1 MFFGSLPLDEAEGAL
16 LAHGLRFAEKSFK
29 KGHVLSAADID
40 LLRAEGVDSV
50 IAARLG
56 PDDVGEDVAADGL
69 AGELVGGHIEASRAF
84 TGRVNLFTR
93 ATGLLTYPSDH
104 LQAFNRVDESITLAA
119 LPPFTPV
126 VDGQMVAT
134 LKIIPFA
141 IAARNLDIARS
152 VAKHGAAAL
161 FNVVPF
167 KPHRAG
173 LIQTR
178 LPGTKDNVLD
188 KTRAVTA
195 ARLDALNSQI
205 VDDRLADHTSAA
217 VAAEI
222 RALAGAGVDLILISG
237 ASAVVDRRDV
247 VPAAIEDAG
256 GQVDHFGMPVDPG
269 NLMLLGHVD
278 GIPTIGLP
286 GCARS
291 PKINGF
297 DWVLQRVIAGL
308 PVGGREIM
316 SMGIGGFLKEIPI
329 RPLPRAAAADRPMAR
344 APRIVPIILAAG
356 QSRRMGPQNKMTAP
370 IDGVPMVRR
379 TVENLAAALPVTPVV
394 VSGHDPAV
402 LTAALA
408 GLDVKIVHN
417 PRYAEG
423 LSTSLIAGIGALDD
437 DADGAL
443 VCLADMPR
451 VTGQHIDKLI
461 AAFDPV
467 ENRAICVPTFG
478 GKRGN
483 PVLWGRSFF
492 DAISRVSGDT
502 GARHLIGEHGDQTV
516 EVEVDDDGVL
526 YDIDTPEMLAA
537 ANQQTDPP

>member
-1 MFFGSLPLDEAEGAL
+1 MFFGSLPLAEAEGAL
-16 LAHGLRFAEKSFK
+16 LAHGLRFAEKTFK
-29 KGHVLSAADID
+29 KGHVLTAEDIV
-40 LLRAEGVDSV
+40 LLRAQGVESV
-50 IAARLG
+50 IAARLDG
-56 PDDVGEDVAADGL
+56 DDIGEDAAANSL

-93 ATGLLTYPSDH
+93 ATGLLTYPTDH

-152 VAKHGAAAL
+152 VAKHGGAAL
-161 FNVVPF
+161 FSVVPF

-178 LPGTKDNVLD
+178 LPGTKDSLLD
-188 KTRAVTA
+188 KTRDVTA
-195 ARLDALNSQI
+195 ARLGALNSEI
-205 VDDRLADHTSAA
+205 VDDRVADHNVAA

-222 RALAGAGVDLILISG
+222 RALSKAGLDLILISG

-247 VPAAIEDAG
+247 VPAAIEAAG

-269 NLMLLGHVD
+269 NLMLLGQVD

-297 DWVLQRVIAGL
+297 DWVLQRVVAGL

-316 SMGIGGFLKEIPI
+316 SMGVGGFLKEIPI
-329 RPLPRAAAADRPMAR
+329 RPLPRAAAADRPIAR

-356 QSRRMGPQNKMTAP
+356 QSRRMGPENKMTALV
-370 IDGVPMVRR
+370 DGVPMVRR

-394 VSGHDPAV
+394 VSGHDPAA

-437 DADGAL
+437 DTDGAL

-467 ENRAICVPTFG
+467 ENRAICVPTYH

-483 PVLWGRSFF
+483 PVLWGRAFF
-492 DAISRVSGDT
+492 DAIGQVSGDT

-537 ANQQTDPP
+537 ANQPTDAP

>member
-141 IAARNLDIARS
+141 IAARNLEISRS
-152 VAKHGAAAL
+152 VAKHGSAAL
-161 FNVVPF
+161 FNVVPY
-167 KPHRAG
+167 KPHGAG

-178 LPGTKDNVLD
+178 
-188 KTRAVTA
+188 
-195 ARLDALNSQI
+195 AL
-205 VDDRLADHTSAA
+205 T
-217 VAAEI
+217 
-222 RALAGAGVDLILISG
+222 GAGVELILISG

-247 VPAAIEDAG
+247 VPAAIDDAG

-308 PVGGREIM
+308 PVGGGGLPSNIVSQAELAA
-316 SMGIGGFLKEIPI
+316 SAPAPGFLARLGAEAREAARKMEKAVKAVILIENNKE
-329 RPLPRAAAADRPMAR
+329 LS
-344 APRIVPIILAAG
+344 G
-356 QSRRMGPQNKMTAP
+356 FGNCGSRKCCF
-370 IDGVPMVRR
+370 
-379 TVENLAAALPVTPVV
+379 
-394 VSGHDPAV
+394 S
-402 LTAALA
+402 
-408 GLDVKIVHN
+408 
-417 PRYAEG
+417 
-423 LSTSLIAGIGALDD
+423 
-437 DADGAL
+437 
-443 VCLADMPR
+443 
-451 VTGQHIDKLI
+451 
-461 AAFDPV
+461 
-467 ENRAICVPTFG
+467 
-478 GKRGN
+478 
-483 PVLWGRSFF
+483 
-492 DAISRVSGDT
+492 
-502 GARHLIGEHGDQTV
+502 
-516 EVEVDDDGVL
+516 
-526 YDIDTPEMLAA
+526 
-537 ANQQTDPP
+537 

>member
-1 MFFGSLPLDEAEGAL
+1 
-16 LAHGLRFAEKSFK
+16 
-29 KGHVLSAADID
+29 
-40 LLRAEGVDSV
+40 
-50 IAARLG
+50 
-56 PDDVGEDVAADGL
+56 
-69 AGELVGGHIEASRAF
+69 
-84 TGRVNLFTR
+84 
-93 ATGLLTYPSDH
+93 
-104 LQAFNRVDESITLAA
+104 
-119 LPPFTPV
+119 
-126 VDGQMVAT
+126 
-134 LKIIPFA
+134 
-141 IAARNLDIARS
+141 
-152 VAKHGAAAL
+152 
-161 FNVVPF
+161 
-167 KPHRAG
+167 
-173 LIQTR
+173 
-178 LPGTKDNVLD
+178 
-188 KTRAVTA
+188 
-195 ARLDALNSQI
+195 
-205 VDDRLADHTSAA
+205 
-217 VAAEI
+217 
-222 RALAGAGVDLILISG
+222 
-237 ASAVVDRRDV
+237 
-247 VPAAIEDAG
+247 
-256 GQVDHFGMPVDPG
+256 
-269 NLMLLGHVD
+269 
-278 GIPTIGLP
+278 
-286 GCARS
+286 
-291 PKINGF
+291 
-297 DWVLQRVIAGL
+297 
-308 PVGGREIM
+308 
-316 SMGIGGFLKEIPI
+316 
-329 RPLPRAAAADRPMAR
+329 
-344 APRIVPIILAAG
+344 
-356 QSRRMGPQNKMTAP
+356 MGPQNKMTAP

-394 VSGHDPAV
+394 VSGHDPAA

-408 GLDVKIVHN
+408 GLDVKIVFN